1 VDQNTL
7 LAYSKAIELATSHYE
22 NFPVI
27 SFIIPKKY
35 LYHIAIIYYFA
46 RSCDDIADL
55 SEENVQEKLNKL
67 QEYQFKI
74 KNIDNYKNE
83 MFFNALYYTFT
94 TTQIKPDDLVDLINA
109 FIQDLKVN
117 RYHTFNEVLD
127 YTKFSANPV
136 GRMMLDLFNCG
147 NDETYLLSD
156 KICTALQLTNFL
168 QDLKLDLKI
177 NRIYL
182 PLNELAYFNLK
193 EQDLFNNVYDIRF
206 QRLYK
211 HQINRIRKLFFEG
224 SYLINYLPFRLK
236 IYIKATV
243 NGGLSILKKIENYNF
258 DIYNNIIKLNKLDY
272 IKLFLFNGYKQ
283 RKYIKSKK

>member
-1 VDQNTL
+1 MDQNTL

-27 SFIIPKKY
+27 SFIISKKY

-46 RSCDDIADL
+46 RTCDDIADL

-94 TTQIKPDDLVDLINA
+94 TTQIKPDDLVNLINA

-127 YTKFSANPV
+127 YTTFSANPV

>member
-27 SFIIPKKY
+27 SFIISKKY

-46 RSCDDIADL
+46 RTCDDIADL

-94 TTQIKPDDLVDLINA
+94 TTQIKPDDLVNLINA